1 MSRHKYFEDIENKS
15 FEHPSKWGNLIND
28 TRQKTWYN
36 ERRKY
41 GFDSRE
47 TWNLNYVF
55 ICIIYER
62 LKMYNEYTDNK
73 IDKTFHH
80 YEWKNKDYTFQQ
92 LINIVLDKCIFY
104 LKNSDSDNA
113 YELAKDIFEILGIIF
128 PSLWW

>member
-1 MSRHKYFEDIENKS
+1 MKHEYLERIGLIGKNNPYYLKNNKDSRK
-15 FEHPSKWGNLIND
+15 SKWKEEFK
-28 TRQKTWYN
+28 R
-36 ERRKY
+36 Y